1 MRSVSIVG
9 IGRLG
14 GALAPALSRAGYQVE
29 NLIYRSNVPE
39 DIAGLISP
47 SPNLIAFDDLQVL
60 SSDAIFITSA
70 DPDIEAISFQ
80 LSSKISNKPL
90 VFHASG
96 SLSSEIL
103 SDLADAG
110 CATGSMHPL
119 VSISDPIRGS
129 ERFAGAFFCIE
140 GQNEAVAAA
149 KEMVVKLGGNGFSI
163 ETRFKSLYHAAA
175 VTASGHL
182 VALIDIASETLSK
195 CGIGPDEAKRILL
208 PLVKSTVENL
218 ENQSNANA
226 LTGTF
231 ARADDAA
238 FERHLSALS
247 ENVPDEVIRIYLELG
262 NRSLDL
268 AESVGQPS
276 ESVQKLRK
284 GIKLALGSV
293 KC

>member
-1 MRSVSIVG
+1 MQSVSIVG
-9 IGRLG
+9 VGRLG
-14 GALAPALSRAGYQVE
+14 GALALALSRAGYQVE

-47 SPNLIAFDDLQVL
+47 SPNLITFKDLEGI

-70 DPDIEAISFQ
+70 DPDIEAISSR
-80 LSSKISNKPL
+80 LSLKIKNKPL

-96 SLSSEIL
+96 SLSSDIL

-119 VSISDPIRGS
+119 VSISDPVRGS

-140 GQNEAVAAA
+140 GQDEAVVAA

-182 VALIDIASETLSK
+182 VALIDIAMETLSK
-195 CGIGPDEAKRILL
+195 CGIGPDEAKRILM

-218 ENQSNANA
+218 ENQSNAKA

-231 ARADDAA
+231 ARADEEA
-238 FERHLSALS
+238 FERHLRALS
-247 ENVPDEVIRIYLELG
+247 ENVPDEIIRIYLEMG

-268 AESVGQPS
+268 AESFGQSP
-276 ESVQKLRK
+276 ESVQKVRE
-284 GIKLALGSV
+284 GIKLAFGSV